1 MALYDKGL
9 QWATLCDDTS
19 LRATF
24 LCDMSSLA
32 RLEHDGVSA
41 VTYAQALPAVGPS
54 RVWPSALSHLYQA
67 RGYAVLGDLHETTRH
82 VAHARDRL
90 HHLTAQDEHE
100 AFWMAG
106 TRGKVLFEA
115 GIGAALRDIAA
126 ATADRGAANAAKAAT
141 EDSLASVPVHVRPA
155 TILLALRLADCYAC
169 VGQPEAAAAIA
180 TSVLTEAMTTPMAT
194 VSHELRGLRRR
205 LAARWP
211 NLTSLTDILE
221 PGQR

>member
-1 MALYDKGL
+1 
-9 QWATLCDDTS
+9 
-19 LRATF
+19 
-24 LCDMSSLA
+24 
-32 RLEHDGVSA
+32 
-41 VTYAQALPAVGPS
+41 
-54 RVWPSALSHLYQA
+54 
-67 RGYAVLGDLHETTRH
+67 
-82 VAHARDRL
+82 
-90 HHLTAQDEHE
+90 
-100 AFWMAG
+100 
-106 TRGKVLFEA
+106 VLFEA

-155 TILLALRLADCYAC
+155 TILVALRLADCYAC